1 MTTNG
6 WSWWQG
12 GAIMNMRSSNGKLG
26 MRGRRPADRKALE
39 ERRLQAARLFAK
51 GLHPAEVARRL
62 GVSRQSTSVWYRAWE
77 AEDNQ
82 GLKRAERAGRP
93 PLLTEK
99 ELRQVERALLKGPR
113 AHGWNSDLW
122 TLKRVADVIAMETG
136 VRYHIGHVWWI
147 LKQLRW
153 TWQKPARRAMERDEE
168 GIRRWVREECPEVKK
183 GPAGSGPGSSSRTRR
198 EAR

>member
-51 GLHPAEVARRL
+51 GLRPAEVARRL

-77 AEDNQ
+77 AEGNL

-113 AHGWNSDLW
+113 AHGWNTELW
-122 TLKRVADVIAMETG
+122 TLKRPT
-136 VRYHIGHVWWI
+136 
-147 LKQLRW
+147 
-153 TWQKPARRAMERDEE
+153 
-168 GIRRWVREECPEVKK
+168 
-183 GPAGSGPGSSSRTRR
+183 
-198 EAR
+198 

>member
-1 MTTNG
+1 MTTDG
-6 WSWWQG
+6 CSGWQG

-51 GLHPAEVARRL
+51 GLHPAEVARQL
-62 GVSRQSTSVWYRAWE
+62 GGWRQSTCVWFRGWE
-77 AEDNQ
+77 AEGKQ

-113 AHGWNSDLW
+113 AHGWSTELW

-136 VRYHIGHVWWI
+136 VRYQIGHVWRI
-147 LKQLRW
+147 LRRLRW
-153 TWQKPARRAMERDEE
+153 SWQKPARLAMERDEQA
-168 GIRRWVREECPEVKK
+168 IRDWVREEWPATKK
-183 GPAGSGPGSSSRTRR
+183 RWHVEG
-198 EAR
+198 

>member
-1 MTTNG
+1 
-6 WSWWQG
+6 
-12 GAIMNMRSSNGKLG
+12 MNIRSGNGKLG

-62 GVSRQSTSVWYRAWE
+62 GVSRQSTSVWFRAWE
-77 AEDNQ
+77 AEGNQ

-113 AHGWNSDLW
+113 AHGWSTELW

-136 VRYHIGHVWWI
+136 VRYQIGHVWRI
-147 LKQLRW
+147 LRRLRW
-153 TWQKPARRAMERDEE
+153 SWQKPVRRAMERDEQA
-168 GIRRWVREECPEVKK
+168 IRAWVREEWPAIKK
-183 GPAGSGPGSSSRTRR
+183 GPVRSEPGSSSRTKAEPR
-198 EAR
+198 